1 MERTI
6 MKLNTFILIL
16 FLAVAG
22 RLPAA
27 DPGALATAKDEEIGK
42 TFSYSASDD
51 TNNPAFV
58 AWQKEFG
65 PTHEARMKWWR
76 EARFGMFIHWGVYAV
91 PAGVWNGANVTN
103 SGAEWIMNRGRIPV
117 ADYRKFPAQFN
128 PTNFNAEA
136 WVKLAKQAGMKYIV
150 ITAKHHDGFAMY
162 HSKADPFNIFD
173 ATPFKRD
180 PLKELAAAC
189 QKEGIKLGFYYS
201 QAQDWNHPGGAAAGS
216 KTGQPVIDKQN
227 HWDAAQQ
234 GSMDEYLDQVAVPQ
248 MKELLTEY
256 GPVAVLWWDTPV
268 SMSAERALK
277 LLPLLKLQPDIVSN
291 NRLEKNKSFGDF
303 STPENN
309 IPTNALSS
317 DWETCMTMNKTW
329 GYRSYDDNWKSTE
342 KLVRNLVDIASK
354 GGNFLL
360 NIGPDAAGD
369 IPDPSVERLKEIG
382 AWMQVNGEAIY
393 GTDKSPLKS
402 QPAWG
407 RVTQK
412 GDTLYLH
419 VFDWPKDGKLSVAGA
434 KYRISS
440 ATLLATGE
448 KLKTTLDADGATI
461 AVPAVAPDKISSTI
475 VLKLK
480 KPSQTN

>member
-1 MERTI
+1 
-6 MKLNTFILIL
+6 MKLNTLIVIF

-27 DPGALATAKDEEIGK
+27 DSGAVVANPDQVAPS
-42 TFSYSASDD
+42 FSYSISDD
-51 TNNPAFV
+51 TNNPAFA
-58 AWQKEFG
+58 AWQKELG

-117 ADYRKFPAQFN
+117 ADYQKFPAQFN

-150 ITAKHHDGFAMY
+150 ITAKHHDGFAMF
-162 HSKADPFNIFD
+162 HSKADPFNIYD

-201 QAQDWNHPGGAAAGS
+201 QAQDWNHPGGAAASS
-216 KTGQPVIDKQN
+216 KTGQSVIDKQN

-234 GSMDEYLDQVAVPQ
+234 GSMDEYIDKVAVPQ

-268 SMSAERALK
+268 SMNTERALK
-277 LLPLLKLQPDIVSN
+277 LLPLLKLQPDMVSN
-291 NRLEKNKSFGDF
+291 NRLDSEKSFGDF
-303 STPENN
+303 STPENK
-309 IPTNALSS
+309 IPTNALPR

-329 GYRSYDDNWKSTE
+329 GYRSYDHNWKSTE
-342 KLVRNLVDIASK
+342 TLIRNLVDIASK

-360 NIGPDAAGD
+360 NIGPDAVGD
-369 IPDPSVERLKEIG
+369 IPEPSVERLKEIG

-393 GTDKSPLKS
+393 GTGKSPLAA
-402 QPAWG
+402 QPDWG

-419 VFDWPKDGKLSVAGA
+419 VFDWPKDRKLFVPG
-434 KYRISS
+434 
-440 ATLLATGE
+440 
-448 KLKTTLDADGATI
+448 LKTKLPKAYLLKPNFFGWHKRLSAANDADGVTI

-475 VLKLK
+475 ALKFETTK
-480 KPSQTN
+480 Q

>member
-1 MERTI
+1 
-6 MKLNTFILIL
+6 MKLNTLAL
-16 FLAVAG
+16 VCFLAAAG
-22 RLPAA
+22 RLSAA
-27 DPGALATAKDEEIGK
+27 DPGAVSVNTDKVAPS
-42 TFSYSASDD
+42 FSYSASDD

-58 AWQKEFG
+58 EWQREFG
-65 PTHEARMKWWR
+65 PTHDARMKWWR

-91 PAGVWNGANVTN
+91 PAGVWNGVNVTN
-103 SGAEWIMNRGRIPV
+103 GLAEWIMNRGRICV
-117 ADYRKFPAQFN
+117 ADYQKLPAQFN
-128 PTNFNAEA
+128 PTHFNAEA

-150 ITAKHHDGFAMY
+150 ITAKHHDGFAMF
-162 HSKADPFNIFD
+162 HSKSDPFNIYD

-216 KTGQPVIDKQN
+216 KTGQPVIDAEN
-227 HWDAAQQ
+227 HWDVAQQ
-234 GSMDEYLDQVAVPQ
+234 GSMDEYLDKVAVPQ
-248 MKELLTEY
+248 VKELLTEY

-268 SMSAERALK
+268 GMDAGRAMK

-303 STPENN
+303 STPENK
-309 IPTNALSS
+309 IPTNSLAR

-329 GYRSYDDNWKSTE
+329 GYRSYDHNWKNAETQI
-342 KLVRNLVDIASK
+342 RNLVDIASK
-354 GGNFLL
+354 GGNLLL
-360 NIGPDAAGD
+360 NIGPDATGD
-369 IPDPSVERLKEIG
+369 IPEPSVERLKEIG

-393 GTDKSPLKS
+393 GTDKSPLES

-412 GDTLYLH
+412 GGMLYLH
-419 VFDWPKDGKLSVAGA
+419 VFDWSKDGKLSVAGV
-434 KYRISS
+434 KDKISS

-448 KLKTTLDADGATI
+448 ALKTFSDAGGVTV
-461 AVPAVAPDKISSTI
+461 AVPTAAPDKISSTI
-475 VLKLK
+475 VLRFETVANRL
-480 KPSQTN
+480 N

>member
-1 MERTI
+1 
-6 MKLNTFILIL
+6 MKLNILIL
-16 FLAVAG
+16 VFLAVAG

-27 DPGALATAKDEEIGK
+27 DSGAVAASPDQVAPS
-42 TFSYSASDD
+42 FSYSATDD

-58 AWQKEFG
+58 EWQKEFG

-103 SGAEWIMNRGRIPV
+103 SGAEWIMHRGRIPV
-117 ADYRKFPAQFN
+117 ADYQKFPAQFN

-162 HSKADPFNIFD
+162 HSKADPFNIYA

-201 QAQDWNHPGGAAAGS
+201 QAQDWNHPGGAAASS

-248 MKELLTEY
+248 VKELLTEY

-268 SMSAERALK
+268 GMSAERALK

-291 NRLEKNKSFGDF
+291 NRLDAEKSFGDF
-303 STPENN
+303 STPENK
-309 IPTNALSS
+309 IPTNALPR

-342 KLVRNLVDIASK
+342 ALIRNLVDIASK

-360 NIGPDAAGD
+360 NIGPDAIGD
-369 IPDPSVERLKEIG
+369 IPEPSVDRLKEIG
-382 AWMQVNGEAIY
+382 VWMQVNSEAIY
-393 GTDKSPLKS
+393 GTGKSPLES

-419 VFDWPKDGKLSVAGA
+419 VFEWPKDGKLVVSGLKHEVTKA
-434 KYRISS
+434 Y
-440 ATLLATGE
+440 LLKPNFFGWHKRLSTANGV
-448 KLKTTLDADGATI
+448 DGVII
-461 AVPAVAPDKISSTI
+461 AVPASAPDKISSTI
-475 VLKLK
+475 VLKCE
-480 KPSQTN
+480 TNKY